1 MTKLSYLLLIMLTP
15 AFANPSVNN
24 GTNTMPIVATKTVT
38 ELANDYEAKY
48 FSYFPEMA
56 LFWGK
61 TNIPQNKF
69 SNHSYE
75 NQLKWQALQDQWLE
89 ELSQIDE
96 ATLIRSSEHT
106 TYQLLRES
114 LENAKAARICKETL
128 WDVNPLKGWHI
139 ELGVISSKQP
149 LKTSLER
156 KQALERWAT
165 IPQLVQDEINN
176 LKQGLVEGYSAP
188 KPVVERVIKQLD
200 LMIPNDIKASPFYAM
215 ADRANDA
222 AFASKISELIKL
234 KINPSIKQFRDFLE
248 SDYLP
253 KARTEIGLSALPN
266 GEACYLAKIKES
278 TTLAIEPKA
287 IYSFGENHMSALE
300 KEISQIGLTEFKV
313 IDTAVIFQKAIQT
326 SHNYFQTESDILRY
340 NTNALERARAKLP
353 QWFHSLPK
361 AACIVTPYPAHR
373 AQTGAAGEYHP
384 ATEDGKSPAMFYI
397 NAYDPPNK
405 SRVDQEA
412 TLFHELLPGHH
423 LQVALAQEEKS
434 HHPIDSYLWNAGF
447 GEGWALYSERLAD
460 EMNLY
465 GDNISK
471 LGMLSNEALRTARLV
486 VDPGIHVFG
495 WSRQQ
500 AIDFMKKHTAL
511 DRNVIEGEV
520 DRYIMMPGQATSYM
534 LGKREIDTLREYSKS
549 ILKEKFDI
557 RDFHDQVLKHGA
569 VTLPMLRANIM
580 SWLETERKA

>member
-1 MTKLSYLLLIMLTP
+1 MKKLSYLLLLALTP
-15 AFANPSVNN
+15 VFANPAVNN
-24 GTNTMPIVATKTVT
+24 GTTPMSSVATKTVT
-38 ELANDYEAKY
+38 ELANDYATQY
-48 FSYFPEMA
+48 FTYFPELA

-61 TNIPQNKF
+61 TKVPQNKF
-69 SNHSYE
+69 SNHSYQNE
-75 NQLKWQALQDQWLE
+75 LNWQALQDQWLT
-89 ELSQIDE
+89 ELSLIDE
-96 ATLIRSSEHT
+96 TKLINSSEHT
-106 TYQLLRES
+106 TFQLLKES
-114 LENAKAARICKETL
+114 LENAKATRICKETL
-128 WDVNPLKGWHI
+128 WNVNPLRGWHI

-149 LKTSLER
+149 LDTPQER

-165 IPQLVQDEINN
+165 VPQLVKDEINN
-176 LKQGLVEGYSAP
+176 LKLGLTQGYTAP

-200 LMIPNDIKASPFYAM
+200 LMIPSEIEASPFYAM
-215 ADRANDA
+215 ADRAHDT
-222 AFASKISELIKL
+222 AFRKKFSEIIKL
-234 KINPSIKQFRDFLE
+234 KINPAIKEFRDFLE
-248 SDYLP
+248 SEYLP

-278 TTLAIEPKA
+278 TTLTIDPKA

-300 KEISQIGLTEFKV
+300 KEIAQIGLSEFNTL
-313 IDTAVIFQKAIQT
+313 DTSTIFQKAIQS
-326 SHNYFQTESDILRY
+326 SHNYFQTEADILSY
-340 NTNALERARAKLP
+340 NTKALERARAKLP
-353 QWFHSLPK
+353 QWFHTLPK
-361 AACIVTPYPAHR
+361 AACIVTPYPMHR
-373 AQTGAAGEYHP
+373 AKTGAAGEYHP

-434 HHPIDSYLWNAGF
+434 HHPVDSYLWNAGF
-447 GEGWALYSERLAD
+447 GEGWALYSERLAN
-460 EMNLY
+460 EMDLY
-465 GDNISK
+465 NDNISK

-495 WSRQQ
+495 WTRQQ
-500 AIDFMKKHTAL
+500 AIDFMRKHTAL

-549 ILKEKFDI
+549 ILKENFDI